1 MASNEIARLSVS
13 EVEALVG
20 TADAQIVDVRP
31 PFDYFGGRVPGALNL
46 PATSVV
52 SRNAQVPKDRKLV
65 FVDDDG
71 QGMALEA
78 AQAALDSGHYSE
90 GVAVLDGGY
99 DAWIEADKTT
109 ETISDGIQP
118 PPVKKAVS

>member
-1 MASNEIARLSVS
+1 MASNEIARLSVD

-65 FVDDDG
+65 FIDDDG
-71 QGMALEA
+71 QGMAVEA

-99 DAWIEADKTT
+99 DAWLDADKTT
-109 ETISDGIQP
+109 ETISEGIQP
-118 PPVKKAVS
+118 PPVKKAAS